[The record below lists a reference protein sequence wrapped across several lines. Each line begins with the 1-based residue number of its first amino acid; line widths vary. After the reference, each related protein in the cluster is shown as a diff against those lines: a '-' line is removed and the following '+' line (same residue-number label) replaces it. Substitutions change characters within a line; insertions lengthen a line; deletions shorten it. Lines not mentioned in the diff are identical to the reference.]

1 MLDDVGF
8 GALGCCGGIV
18 DTPNIDRIAAAG
30 LRQPLAHHG
39 VVLPDRSCLRPCQL
53 RTGRIAAG
61 GAVPPMTSGTKGPPI
76 DLGIGP
82 VDVLVVGVPGNQL
95 HGQILAPR
103 PRPGRALTPAR
114 RPDPYHEPGHRRI
127 CASLSA
133 VRAVVIGWS
142 RIASAGFSPS
152 ASARVIRARG
162 NCLGNGLLSAG
173 WSSKHGCVP
182 PAHGIDGPKR
192 YGVHPGRQ
200 VAPMAGFYPAGSSDT
215 SEHEPL
221 PGPRSHP
228 VSDCSS
234 IGKQSCPEPPRLGP

>member
-1 MLDDVGF
+1 LRRDSRHPEHRPDRRGSFATTVG
-8 GALGCCGGIV
+8 
-18 DTPNIDRIAAAG
+18 TPRRCAPD
-30 LRQPLAHHG
+30 P
-39 VVLPDRSCLRPCQL
+39 VLPATVPTEDWPHCRGRRCSADDIRNERATHRSGYRSGRRSGLSDSQAINCTVKSWHRDHVLDVHSRPPG
-53 RTGRIAAG
+53 GRIRTTNRATDGYA
-61 GAVPPMTSGTKGPPI
+61 
-76 DLGIGP
+76 
-82 VDVLVVGVPGNQL
+82 L
-95 HGQILAPR
+95 HSRQ
-103 PRPGRALTPAR
+103 
-114 RPDPYHEPGHRRI
+114 
-127 CASLSA
+127 

-200 VAPMAGFYPAGSSDT
+200 VAPMAVFYPAGSSDT